1 MNEVFD
7 INQLPGR
14 RLSVR
19 KMIALHNHMQIGEA
33 VRIVQETMARQLAA
47 TILEGEPFFWSRG
60 DKVAQFST
68 LEYGADCIVL
78 TTEEY
83 AALKRESFKDG
94 AKHAQGFM
102 PMPNA
107 ALTGAEGVRVGGTV
121 MQQEVEK

>member
-7 INQLPGR
+7 INQLPGL

-19 KMIALHNHMQIGEA
+19 KMVALHQHMNIGDA
-33 VRIVQETMARQLAA
+33 VRMVQRDMAMQLA
-47 TILEGEPFFWSRG
+47 TKILEGEPFFWSRG

-83 AALKRESFKDG
+83 AALKREAFNDG
-94 AKHAQGFM
+94 VKHAQGFM
-102 PMPNA
+102 AMPNA
-107 ALTGAEGVRVGGTV
+107 EVKGGRDD
-121 MQQEVEK
+121 K

>member
-7 INQLPGR
+7 TNQLPGR

-19 KMIALHNHMQIGEA
+19 KMISLHPHMEIGEA
-33 VRIVQETMARQLAA
+33 VMRIQQDMARQLAA
-47 TILEGEPFFWSRG
+47 KILEGEPFFWSRG

-83 AALKRESFKDG
+83 ALLKREAFKDG
-94 AKHAQGFM
+94 VKHAQGFM
-102 PMPNA
+102 AMPNA
-107 ALTGAEGVRVGGTV
+107 
-121 MQQEVEK
+121 K

>member
-1 MNEVFD
+1 MNEVYD

-19 KMIALHNHMQIGEA
+19 KMISLHPHVQIGDA
-33 VRIVQETMARQLAA
+33 VRIVQEIMARQLAA

-83 AALKRESFKDG
+83 AALKLKSFKDG
-94 AKHAQGFM
+94 VKHAQGFM

-107 ALTGAEGVRVGGTV
+107 KLNGEPERSVGESG
-121 MQQEVEK
+121 

>member
-1 MNEVFD
+1 MMNDVFD

-19 KMIALHNHMQIGEA
+19 KMIATQQHMNLGEA
-33 VRIVQETMARQLAA
+33 VRIVQRDMAMQLA
-47 TILEGEPFFWSRG
+47 TKILEGPPFFWERG

-83 AALKRESFKDG
+83 AALKREAFQNG
-94 AKHAQGFM
+94 VKHAQGFM
-102 PMPNA
+102 A
-107 ALTGAEGVRVGGTV
+107 YRHD
-121 MQQEVEK
+121 

>member
-7 INQLPGR
+7 INQLPGL

-19 KMIALHNHMQIGEA
+19 KMVALHQHMNIGDA
-33 VRIVQETMARQLAA
+33 VRMVQRDMAMQLA
-47 TILEGEPFFWSRG
+47 TKILEGEPFFWSRG

-83 AALKRESFKDG
+83 AALKREAFKDG
-94 AKHAQGFM
+94 VKHAQGFM
-102 PMPNA
+102 AMPNA
-107 ALTGAEGVRVGGTV
+107 EFTGADRRP
-121 MQQEVEK
+121 VE